1 MLLAKLIFWLSAFGL
16 FYIYLGY
23 PLLIWLLARV
33 RPRPV
38 KKGECSDAVSVV
50 ISAYNE
56 EAVIARKLQNLLSLQ
71 DSARIRQILVGSDGS
86 SDRTA
91 AMARSVPD
99 PRVRVFEFAERRG
112 KASVLNDLI
121 PQCSS
126 AIVVLT
132 DARQE
137 IHPDALGAL
146 LANFADASVGV
157 VSGELVFLREQ
168 GASVTEEGLGAY
180 WSYEKFIRKSE
191 SCFASVPGATGA
203 LYAIR
208 KELFRPIP
216 PATVL
221 DDVAIPMQAVV
232 RGARCVFEG
241 AALVF
246 DRASR
251 TPDQE
256 AIRKRRTLAGNVQLL
271 GLYPGWLLPWRN
283 PVWLQF
289 VSHKVARLLSPL
301 FLITLFVL
309 NLGLLGVDSPGYI
322 VFLVLQCAFHLMA
335 AAGWMMSRLGLSCS
349 VAGLPFMFMALNLA
363 TLAGLADAL
372 MRKHKPAWDR
382 TAHGTLRP

>member
-33 RPRPV
+33 CPRPV

-91 AMARSVPD
+91 AIARSVQD
-99 PRVRVFEFAERRG
+99 PRVRVVEFTERRG

-137 IHPDALGAL
+137 IHPEALGAL
-146 LANFADASVGV
+146 LANFADPSVGV

-168 GASVTEEGLGAY
+168 GASVAEEGLGTY

-208 KELFRPIP
+208 KELFRPVP

-289 VSHKVARLLSPL
+289 VSHKVARLLSPFFMIL
-301 FLITLFVL
+301 LLAANLALIAGGASDFL
-309 NLGLLGVDSPGYI
+309 
-322 VFLVLQCAFHLMA
+322 VFLVLQAAFYLA
-335 AAGWMMSRLGLSCS
+335 SLAGWATGSARRACKA
-349 VAGLPFMFMALNLA
+349 VGLPAMFVALNWV
-363 TLAGLADAL
+363 TLLGVCDGL
-372 MRKHKPAWDR
+372 RGRPRPAWPRAPRHD
-382 TAHGTLRP
+382 AA